1 MDRTQRCVMRDKN
14 RPCVVIWSMGNE
26 SAYGCTF
33 EKALAWTK
41 AFDPTRLT
49 HYEGSYYYDR
59 NKKYDFS
66 NIDMYSMMYR
76 TIETSMDDMKD
87 VPDKPFLLVEYS
99 HAMGNGP
106 GDLEDYFHMIQSVD
120 QVCGGFVWEW
130 CDHAIYKGQA
140 ENGKAMYWYGGDH
153 GEYPHDS
160 NFCLDGLVFPDRTP
174 GTGVMEYKN
183 VYRPARITAYDS
195 MTGEAV
201 IHSYMDFVNLQEYC
215 TAAYQVTC
223 DGKVVSSGQI
233 EM

>member
-1 MDRTQRCVMRDKN
+1 
-14 RPCVVIWSMGNE
+14 
-26 SAYGCTF
+26 
-33 EKALAWTK
+33 
-41 AFDPTRLT
+41 
-49 HYEGSYYYDR
+49 
-59 NKKYDFS
+59 
-66 NIDMYSMMYR
+66 MYSMMYR
-76 TIETSMDDMKD
+76 TIETSMDDMKA

-201 IHSYMDFVNLQEYC
+201 IHS
-215 TAAYQVTC
+215 
-223 DGKVVSSGQI
+223 
-233 EM
+233 